1 MEPIEVKLLKYVFRF
16 KSLNWR
22 DEFTLKFDPKKD
34 RMRTILANA
43 LVEVSGLKI
52 NTVEDAWKV
61 IAPLPDPIVSRVFVI
76 YKGSLPEPRVF
87 TTLGLYKA
95 PEPSHF
101 VRRIEKAE
109 EEREQVMDRVEQEM
123 ASKFGRKEIEEAL
136 AVEREMAKN
145 SKLRGATKSSP
156 EKRTDGT

>member
-1 MEPIEVKLLKYVFRF
+1 MNSTVEVKLLKYVFRF
-16 KSLNWR
+16 KPLVWR
-22 DEFTLKFDPKKD
+22 DDFTMKFDPKKD

-52 NTVEDAWKV
+52 NTVDEAWEV

-95 PEPSHF
+95 PEPSRF
-101 VRRIEKAE
+101 VRRIEEAE
-109 EEREQVMDRVEQEM
+109 DQRERVMDRVEKEM
-123 ASKFGRKEIEEAL
+123 ESRFGRKEIEEAI
-136 AVEREMAKN
+136 AVERQMAEN
-145 SKLRGATKSSP
+145 SKLRGATKATKDP
-156 EKRTDGT
+156 QNAN